1 MTISGLRKK
10 RKIKSCVMAEYL
22 GLTAPAYSDME
33 RGRRR
38 FTAVEAA
45 KLCRIFGVR
54 IEEIDDFNDEQDVA
68 CSRVASLE
76 AYRKKA

>member
-1 MTISGLRKK
+1 MTINGLRKK
-10 RKIKSCVMAEYL
+10 RKIKSCDMAEYL
-22 GLTAPAYSDME
+22 GLTAPAYSDKE

-54 IEEIDDFNDEQDVA
+54 IEEIDDFADEQDAA
-68 CSRVASLE
+68 CSRIASLE
-76 AYRKKA
+76 DFRKKA